1 MSTHA
6 LELENFRNSLSFDSL
21 DSYSKAFDLFKI
33 MGVRSKE
40 SVHSNILAALMRES
54 APHGLGAS
62 FLNVFVGA
70 IGRTISNCDPVPAE
84 VLSSVAGHSAKI
96 ARELECIDLVI
107 DFPKLGL
114 VVGVENKIWAREQPD
129 QIKRYQETLVERYLG
144 YRHKLIVFLT
154 PEGRKPETMDKES
167 TVPVHCMSYSTIVE
181 LLTMHKEKASI
192 PAAGFI
198 DQFCDHLEG
207 YVTGN
212 GEELND
218 LCWDLFSSH
227 EETYKR
233 LVKGYKYCISR
244 KVEKA
249 FLTLQARL
257 ESDTMFRNWEGKIEV
272 NTWSTAKPDSSDIVH
287 RDLDVRLEGWP
298 TGVWVKIYKHTW
310 FGVFPYVRETDINR
324 VQPALPKFLG
334 SPRLVPGWQNHFYA
348 SPGFASKEHRRLHAQ
363 GNDLGEHEINKAL
376 TMVHDC
382 IVVIEEALKL
392 SGWKTEEAA
401 VI

>member
-70 IGRTISNCDPVPAE
+70 IGKTISDCNPVPAE
-84 VLSSVAGHSAKI
+84 VLSSVAGHNAKI

-129 QIKRYQETLVERYLG
+129 QIKRYQETLVERYSG
-144 YRHKLIVFLT
+144 YRHKLMVFLT

-167 TVPVHCMSYSTIVE
+167 TVPVYCMSYSTIAE
-181 LLTMHKEKASI
+181 LLTRHKEKASV

-233 LVKGYKYCISR
+233 LVKGYKYCVSR
-244 KVEKA
+244 KVEEA
-249 FLTLQARL
+249 FIALQARL

-272 NTWSTAKPDSSDIVH
+272 NTWSTPKPDSSDIVH

-310 FGVFPYVRETDINR
+310 FGVFPYVRGADINR
-324 VQPALPKFLG
+324 VQPTLPKFLG
-334 SPRLVPGWQNHFYA
+334 SPRLVHGWQNHFYA

-363 GNDLGEHEINKAL
+363 GNDLGEHELNKAL

-382 IVVIEEALKL
+382 IVVIEEALEF